1 MFMIA
6 GPNGAGKS
14 TLYELRIKT
23 GTKAPFINADI
34 IQREELRDATMEAAY
49 KAAEIAETRRQEH
62 LKQGKSFV
70 SESTFSH
77 PSKLELVRAAK
88 AAGFR
93 VVMYHVNLRSP
104 ELSVRRV
111 AQRFKSGGHNVPE
124 DKIRERFKRN
134 PELIRQAVLK
144 SDHAYIYD
152 NSALGKKP
160 TLAIQLKQGIVVRVS
175 TQVPSWARDLYAKEL
190 ENLSPAR
197 LNPAAASFTD
207 AKLIAQKLAGDDAVI
222 GIPDQRKPQIYQGK
236 IVGETAL
243 HWVQQTQGNNFI
255 AHFKEGMIGEIN
267 LQNHYQVKTTGR
279 DSKAELIQTPSIPVG
294 RKMIASE
301 YAAALQKLGGEGVG
315 RIELPTSHGQYS
327 GEIMQ
332 ASDTHIVQKIDKN
345 LAIAHDVTNVSN
357 IRMILDHVR
366 AGTIRANTF
375 DIQYTN
381 GRALAR
387 SNPLPAPV
395 KGAPARTLAK
405 PAAPALDIKRTIKPQ
420 R

>member
-34 IQREELRDATMEAAY
+34 IQREELRDKTMEAAY

-77 PSKLELVRAAK
+77 PSKLDLVREAK

-93 VVMYHVNLRSP
+93 VVMYHVNVRSP

-111 AQRFKSGGHNVPE
+111 AQRFKNGGHNVPE

-134 PELIRQAVLK
+134 PELIRQAVLE

-160 TLAIQLKQGIVVRVS
+160 TLAIQLKQGMVVRVS
-175 TQVPSWARDLYAKEL
+175 SQVPSWARDLYAKEL

-197 LNPAAASFTD
+197 LNPAASSFAD
-207 AKLIAQKLAGDDAVI
+207 AKLIAQKLVGDDAVI
-222 GIPDQRKPQIYQGK
+222 GIPDQRKLQVYQGK

-243 HWVQQTQGNNFI
+243 HWVQQTQGNNFT
-255 AHFKEGMIGEIN
+255 AHFKEGMIGDIK
-267 LQNHYQVKTTGR
+267 LQSSYAVKTSGR
-279 DSKAELIQTPSIPVG
+279 GSKAELIQEQNVPVG
-294 RKMIASE
+294 RKMNASE
-301 YAAALQKLGGEGVG
+301 YTTALQKLGREGLG
-315 RIELPTSHGQYS
+315 RIELPTSSGQYS
-327 GEIMQ
+327 GKIIQ

-345 LAIAHDVTNVSN
+345 LAIAHDVSNVSN
-357 IRMILDHVR
+357 ARMIFDQVR
-366 AGTIRANTF
+366 AGTFKSNTYA
-375 DIQYTN
+375 INYEG

-387 SNPLPAPV
+387 FTPLPAPV
-395 KGAPARTLAK
+395 KGSPARTLAK
-405 PAAPALDIKRTIKPQ
+405 PVTPTLNIKRNVKPQ